1 MDETPD
7 TKQETVLINGEEHNV
22 ADLSQEQVT
31 LINHV
36 SDLDRK
42 SRQINFSLE
51 QTLGARNH
59 FMGLLNASLEAKSD
73 DKAVNE

>member
-7 TKQETVLINGEEHNV
+7 TKQETVSINGEEHKV
-22 ADLSQEQVT
+22 ADLSAEQIT

-36 SDLDRK
+36 GDLDGK
-42 SRQINFSLE
+42 ARQINFNLE

-59 FMGLLNASLEAKSD
+59 FMGLLNASLEAKSE